1 MNKKELRTLV
11 KEKKSLM
18 NGTEIRSY
26 SLKVSE
32 AFLKLDC
39 YKAADVLY
47 AYLPYNQ
54 EIRTERIIEQALEDG
69 KKVAVPKVLDDGL
82 MEFYE

>member
-39 YKAADVLY
+39 YKVADVLF

-69 KKVAVPKVLDDGL
+69 KKVAVPKVLDDGIWS
-82 MEFYE
+82 FTR